1 MASKQLLLKIRVAHI
16 GVALSVW
23 RRKLMSEKSYNVSY
37 VANYF
42 TLNTTIQAPNQDQA
56 EALAKQNLL
65 DEYGIDL
72 DECGAECIE
81 VTTNV

>member
-1 MASKQLLLKIRVAHI
+1 
-16 GVALSVW
+16 
-23 RRKLMSEKSYNVSY
+23 MSEKSYNVSY

-65 DEYGIDL
+65 EEYGINL